1 MTTRL
6 IQCKI
11 LFIILSL
18 ISLYSCNKPTYPQGK
33 IEESVIKL
41 CKEEYKLDNVNVKI
55 IGSTL
60 GVYIPIEGLVDPDL
74 KLNKDAGE
82 KIENVALSIHRVTTS
97 TDMPLKFYSLV
108 ARDTK
113 TTGAEFVLTGF
124 IYDVVRVRLLD
135 ISRGE
140 YFERILRD
148 FRFNLSIAGEQRV
161 REIFDVIG
169 QDESITQILKPILYP
184 LYTIGKNGSQ
194 KIQIASIESKELS
207 DHESLFYVKTNE
219 YYEPLPGFEVYLA
232 IFPPGFNNE
241 YLFLLDLSLTTNP
254 VKEIVSKYFYSNNEI
269 RQRNLEDTF
278 EQYKDIGYIGTD
290 GFPKNDL
297 SVEWFLCQQISRRI
311 KTLFAE
317 NKRLKK
323 SFNAVSSQGDITNGI
338 FRFKFNITSNTNL
351 PNDERII
358 FSSIIKMAGAVLH
371 LYSFE
376 DYEGAEFINTAGTE
390 KKIYLSKE
398 DMERFRKNKVSIQNL
413 L

>member
-1 MTTRL
+1 
-6 IQCKI
+6 
-11 LFIILSL
+11 
-18 ISLYSCNKPTYPQGK
+18 
-33 IEESVIKL
+33 
-41 CKEEYKLDNVNVKI
+41 
-55 IGSTL
+55 
-60 GVYIPIEGLVDPDL
+60 
-74 KLNKDAGE
+74 
-82 KIENVALSIHRVTTS
+82 
-97 TDMPLKFYSLV
+97 
-108 ARDTK
+108 
-113 TTGAEFVLTGF
+113 VLTGF